1 MAEDAGSARGGGVRP
16 AAVDAPVIRSTAVRA
31 AAVAEPPAEVAL
43 DLPSEG
49 AEAPRRLVTDM
60 DLWGSR
66 NGTSLAEQMDRL
78 RQEVADAQQAGMVSL
93 ASTALVST
101 GLSVGYVIWLVR
113 GGVLMTSLMSVV
125 PAWAGMDPL
134 PVLAEM
140 RRHAADGLATDRT
153 DDDSDSGDDPIEQL
167 FSKARR
173 LLVRPAAG
181 SPVAPEPPEGSA

>member
-1 MAEDAGSARGGGVRP
+1 MVATRGGSAP
-16 AAVDAPVIRSTAVRA
+16 AVVVERV
-31 AAVAEPPAEVAL
+31 EPAL

-49 AEAPRRLVTDM
+49 AETPKRLLTDLTNLT
-60 DLWGSR
+60 DL
-66 NGTSLAEQMDRL
+66 NVHTGTALAEQLDRL
-78 RQEVADAQQAGMVSL
+78 RQEVNEAHQSGMVSL
-93 ASTALVST
+93 ASTALIST
-101 GLSVGYVIWLVR
+101 GVSVGYVIWLVR

-140 RRHAADGLATDRT
+140 RRAEGGSAGT
-153 DDDSDSGDDPIEQL
+153 DDEDGSDDGSEDDPIEKL

-181 SPVAPEPPEGSA
+181 SATAPDLPETPA

>member
-1 MAEDAGSARGGGVRP
+1 
-16 AAVDAPVIRSTAVRA
+16 
-31 AAVAEPPAEVAL
+31 
-43 DLPSEG
+43 
-49 AEAPRRLVTDM
+49 VTEL
-60 DLWGSR
+60 DLWGARSG
-66 NGTSLAEQMDRL
+66 NSLAEQLDQL
-78 RQEVADAQQAGMVSL
+78 RQEVADAQHAGMISL

-140 RRHAADGLATDRT
+140 RRAQGGLAGSDGAE
-153 DDDSDSGDDPIEQL
+153 DDDDGGDDPIEKL

-173 LLVRPAAG
+173 LLVRPTG
-181 SPVAPEPPEGSA
+181 GLPNAPELPETHA